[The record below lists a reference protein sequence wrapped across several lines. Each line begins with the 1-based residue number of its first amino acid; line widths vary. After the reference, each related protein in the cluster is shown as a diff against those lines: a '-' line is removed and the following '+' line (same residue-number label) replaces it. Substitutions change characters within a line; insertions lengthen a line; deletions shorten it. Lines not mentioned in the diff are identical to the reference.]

1 MEKYLI
7 SSLLLSLLT
16 VSVFVDAQSDERPN
30 FLLIVTDD
38 MGYTDLGAFGG
49 YEIPTPN
56 LDRLAWYGVRLT
68 NFHAAPSC
76 GPTRAMLMSG
86 TGNHEAGLGSQL
98 FNQLFDGE
106 YGYEGFLQPR
116 VATMP
121 EVLQESGYNTMMSG
135 KWHIGERDP
144 SGRTLPSVYGFSRDY
159 TLLRGADN
167 HYGTI
172 RDATY
177 SEDGRVH
184 RLTDLTYS
192 TIRYTDKLLGFLE
205 DHKGSDDP
213 FFAVYAPT
221 APHWPLHYPP
231 GWEERFTGAFDA
243 GFDELCSE
251 RMAGALN
258 ENILPA
264 NASTQSCNKEAEP
277 WNALPTQEQQSFIK
291 AMEIYAAMVA
301 HLDEDIGRILETLEQ
316 QGKMDNT
323 WIIFMNDNGPQGGAL
338 DARLIGG
345 RETSPMNNSLA
356 NLGKPDSWASVGQ
369 GWADASSSPYRNTKG
384 SPYEGG
390 MRVPAFIWHGSAVTS
405 GSIDHQF
412 LTLMD
417 IMPTVLDIADIDPP
431 QGNFKG
437 RNVLP
442 IRGKSMVPLL
452 ASTQT
457 RIHDADEA
465 IALDHSGN
473 RMMVKGDWKI
483 VQLPRQEWQLFNMI
497 EDPMESRDMA
507 SQMPDLLADMMAEFN
522 GFAATRNYIEVTSEI
537 NQL

>member
-1 MEKYLI
+1 MGKRLI

-16 VSVFVDAQSDERPN
+16 VSAFVDAQSDERPN

-56 LDRLAWYGVRLT
+56 LDRLAWNGVRLT

-98 FNQLFDGE
+98 FNQLFVGE

-121 EVLQESGYNTMMSG
+121 EVMQESGYNTMMSG

-144 SGRTLPSVYGFSRDY
+144 NGRTLPSVYGFSRDY

-177 SEDGRVH
+177 SEDGNVH
-184 RLTDLTYS
+184 RLTDPTYS

-205 DHKGSDDP
+205 DHNGSDDP

-243 GFDELCSE
+243 GFDALCTE
-251 RMAGALN
+251 RMAGARN

-264 NASTQSCNKEAEP
+264 NASTQSCSKEAEP
-277 WNALPTQEQQSFIK
+277 WNALPTDEQQSFIK

-323 WIIFMNDNGPQGGAL
+323 WIIFMNDNGPQGGL
-338 DARLIGG
+338 LEARLIGG

-417 IMPTVLDIADIDPP
+417 IMPTVLDIADINPP

-437 RNVLP
+437 RSVLP

-507 SQMPDLLADMMAEFN
+507 SQMPDLLASMMAEFN

>member
-56 LDRLAWYGVRLT
+56 LDRLAWNGVRLT

-76 GPTRAMLMSG
+76 GPTRAKLMSG

>member
-56 LDRLAWYGVRLT
+56 LDRLAWNGVRLT